1 MATDQPPGLSAHIG
15 IRNLLEVY
23 RNPFDVF
30 PEWHTE
36 YGDFVKIETSRGPH
50 YVLFHPSYF
59 DQVLVEDFERYGKG
73 EIQEEI
79 FEPITGSNSLLLSSG
94 DQWHERR
101 EMMQPAF
108 RREQVATYVDTMAS
122 YTEDHIQDWAEEET
136 IAIDEE
142 MTRLSLAILGQTL
155 FGEDI
160 RNRDGPIREAGEAI
174 ADKTDGS
181 SINFYLPDWLPT
193 PTNRKFDAA
202 IGRFDREL
210 EQLIK
215 EREETL
221 QESSPSDL
229 GNDLLTKFVQIRH
242 HEGGEVMDIATIRD
256 NLKGLV
262 LGGRDTAALALPYTL
277 YLLAQ
282 HPTVADRVYQE
293 CEEVIGGD
301 RPSIETLS
309 QLDYTESVIKE
320 ALRLNPPVYGLFR
333 KPEAPTKI
341 NGYDIPENATVI
353 LPVFAVQRDERWY
366 ENPDAFDPDRWRG
379 ESDVEAEN
387 PNFAYCPFGGGPNV
401 CIGETFAKAEI
412 KTALATILREW
423 KLRPVTEEF
432 ERAIAITAQPQDELL
447 VEIVE
452 Q

>member
-1 MATDQPPGLSAHIG
+1 MATDQPPGLSAPIG

-36 YGDFVKIETSRGPH
+36 YGDFMKIETSRGPH

-73 EIQEEI
+73 AIQEDI

-94 DQWHERR
+94 DEWHERR

-108 RREQVATYVDTMAS
+108 RREQVTTYVDTMAS
-122 YTEDHIQDWAEEET
+122 YTEDHIQNWVEEET

-202 IGRFDREL
+202 IERFDREL

-221 QESSPSDL
+221 QESSPSNL

-242 HEGGEVMDIATIRD
+242 REEGEVMDTATIRD

-262 LGGRDTAALALPYTL
+262 LGGRDTAALALTYTL

-282 HPTVADRVYQE
+282 HPTIADRVYQE
-293 CEEVIGGD
+293 CEEVVGD
-301 RPSIETLS
+301 DQPSIETLS
-309 QLDYTESVIKE
+309 KLDYTESVIKE

-333 KPEAPTKI
+333 EPEAPTKI
-341 NGYDIPENATVI
+341 DGYDIPEDATVI

-379 ESDVEAEN
+379 ESDVEAGN

-423 KLRPVTEEF
+423 ELRPVTEEF

-447 VEIVE
+447 VEVVE
-452 Q
+452 R